1 MTANTLYI
9 GLLIATLAQSTLL
22 IGALLSKKN
31 SNKVANFLLVGI
43 IALFSYYMLI
53 KILCGTNLIFNYPH
67 FAQTYRPLP
76 FLIWALFYFY
86 IKAMTNPNF
95 RFQLKDGIH
104 LIPFLLYT
112 LFLLSFFLNNAS
124 VKTEAASTPLPAH
137 YNILAV
143 VLQTI
148 LLLLY
153 LIQSYR
159 ILRDHRRNIQDL
171 FANIEKEKLNWL
183 KYLLIVFGII
193 WVAAF
198 IKFISGI
205 VYTADFVIP
214 PILLCLT
221 IYGIGFYAL
230 KQPEIFKNIKIDT
243 FHTEPENE
251 HTVSSVD
258 DFGKRSK
265 SAKQLLNVK
274 RNSKYEYSSLK
285 PQDLSAYG
293 QKLIEYIKK
302 DRPYANNELKL
313 QDIASYLG
321 LPPYQLSQ
329 VINTELKTN
338 FYSLINKYRIEE
350 AKRLLIDPDKQH
362 LNILEIAFETGF
374 NSKSAF
380 NTAFK
385 KNTTTTPS
393 QYKQSQIHQSIAA

>member
-22 IGALLSKKN
+22 IAALLFNKN
-31 SNKVANFLLVGI
+31 SNKLSNYLMIGI

-53 KILCGTNLIFNYPH
+53 KILCGANLIFNYPH

-95 RFQLKDGIH
+95 RFQLKDSIH

-112 LFLLSFFLNNAS
+112 LFLLPFFLSDAS
-124 VKTEAASTPLPAH
+124 VKIEAASTPLQPH
-137 YNILAV
+137 YFFAV
-143 VLQTI
+143 LLQTT
-148 LLLLY
+148 LLFFY
-153 LIQSYR
+153 LIQSHK
-159 ILRDHRRNIQDL
+159 ILRDHRRRIQEI
-171 FANIEKEKLNWL
+171 FANTEKVKLVWL
-183 KYLLIVFGII
+183 EHLLTAFGII
-193 WVAAF
+193 WLVAF
-198 IKFISGI
+198 IIFISGI
-205 VYTADFVIP
+205 RYKTDFVIP
-214 PILLCLT
+214 PILLCLA

-243 FHTEPENE
+243 FHTEPETE
-251 HTVSSVD
+251 PTAPSVD
-258 DFGKRSK
+258 DFGKRSQ
-265 SAKQLLNVK
+265 SSEQLLKLK
-274 RNSKYEYSSLK
+274 RHPKYEYSSLK
-285 PQDLSAYG
+285 PRDLSAYG

-302 DRPYANNELKL
+302 DKPYINNELKL

-350 AKRLLIDPDKQH
+350 AKRLLINPNKQH
-362 LNILEIAFETGF
+362 LSILEIAFETGF

-385 KNTTTTPS
+385 KNTTITPS
-393 QYKQSQIHQSIAA
+393 QYKQVQIHQSIAA

>member
-9 GLLIATLAQSTLL
+9 GLLIATLTQSTLL
-22 IGALLSKKN
+22 IAALLSNKN

-43 IALFSYYMLI
+43 IALFSYYMLV
-53 KILCGTNLIFNYPH
+53 KILCGTKLILDYPH
-67 FAQTYRPLP
+67 FAQTYRPIP
-76 FLIWALFYFY
+76 FLIWVTFYFY
-86 IKAMTNPNF
+86 VKAMTNPSF
-95 RFQLKDGIH
+95 RFQVKDCIH
-104 LIPFLLYT
+104 LMPFILYT
-112 LFLLSFFLNNAS
+112 LYLLPFFLADEVIKINS
-124 VKTEAASTPLPAH
+124 ASTPLPTH
-137 YNILAV
+137 YILAV
-143 VLQTI
+143 VLQTM

-159 ILRDHRRNIQDL
+159 ILRGHQRHIQDL

-183 KYLLIVFGII
+183 KYLLTVFGII
-193 WVAAF
+193 WLVAF
-198 IKFISGI
+198 IIFISGI
-205 VYTADFVIP
+205 RYKTDFVIP
-214 PILLCLT
+214 PVLLCLA

-251 HTVSSVD
+251 HTDPSVD
-258 DFGKRSK
+258 DFGKRSQ
-265 SAKQLLNVK
+265 SAEQLLNVK
-274 RNSKYEYSSLK
+274 RHPKYEYSSLK
-285 PQDLSAYG
+285 PRDLSAYG

-302 DRPYANNELKL
+302 DKPYIDNELKL

-350 AKRLLIDPDKQH
+350 AKRLLIDHSKQH

-380 NTAFK
+380 NMAFK
-385 KNTTTTPS
+385 KNTTMTPS
-393 QYKQSQIHQSIAA
+393 QYKQAQIHQSIAA